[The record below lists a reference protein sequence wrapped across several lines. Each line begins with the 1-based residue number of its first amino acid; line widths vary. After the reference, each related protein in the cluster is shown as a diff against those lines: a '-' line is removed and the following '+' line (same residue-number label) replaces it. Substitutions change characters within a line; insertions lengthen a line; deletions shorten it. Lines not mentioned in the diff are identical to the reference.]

1 MLQKLEEEDHDWVKT
16 DKTRSV
22 VEKLQADILS
32 LQESIS
38 LTCSTISKLI
48 DEELYPQLIALI
60 SGYELKFFSLFRMFQ
75 CLNTLSLSLS
85 QFNVYVAKNV

>member
-16 DKTRSV
+16 EKTRSI
-22 VEKLQADILS
+22 VEKLQSDILS

-48 DEELYPQLIALI
+48 DEELYPQLIAVI
-60 SGYELKFFSLFRMFQ
+60 SGYDVKFLFYGCCFT
-75 CLNTLSLSLS
+75 CFVLILV
-85 QFNVYVAKNV
+85 QFYCTTCP